1 MVFIMFSSA
10 VNAFASFCVPHT
22 RQYLSCSAISDP
34 QFLHILWFMVR
45 IISFFPQYFLYANT
59 RFVRVKIP
67 CMHLGPE
74 YHDYNIVLSLP
85 NGRPMEG
92 QVVSRAF
99 KKLIKKNDLPDVVFH
114 SLRHS
119 STTYKLKINNGD
131 IKSVQGDTGHAEPK
145 MVTEVYS
152 HIIDEDRRHNATKFE
167 REFYSGY
174 EAPKQNAAD
183 TAEMIIS
190 LLKATPEVANELM
203 QMLAKGGLAGV
214 NAG

>member
-1 MVFIMFSSA
+1 MEIIYRM
-10 VNAFASFCVPHT
+10 NGD
-22 RQYLSCSAISDP
+22 YLLPEIEMD
-34 QFLHILWFMVR
+34 
-45 IISFFPQYFLYANT
+45 
-59 RFVRVKIP
+59 
-67 CMHLGPE
+67 LGPE

-145 MVTEVYS
+145 MMTEVYS